1 MLLAIDAGNTNTV
14 FAVYG
19 DGDGD
24 GEAEGEDAK
33 VVLGQWRAAT
43 NADRTADEY
52 AVWLSQ
58 LMALKGLARENVQDA
73 IISTVVPQA
82 LFSLRTLCRS
92 YFDCDPLV
100 VGQGVD
106 LGIEALVDSPDEVG
120 SDRLVNAVAAHQ
132 SYPGPLILI
141 DFGTATTFDVVD
153 AEGNFRGGAFAPG
166 INLSLEALHSAA
178 AKLPRIAVERP
189 AEVIGRNTVACM
201 QSGVYWG
208 YVSLIE
214 GIVGRI
220 KQEFR
225 ATVEDS
231 DMTVVATGGLAPLF
245 ADGTDVIQHVDGEL
259 TLRGLVA
266 LHRHNRVPA

>member
-19 DGDGD
+19 DG
-24 GEAEGEDAK
+24 EGESE
-33 VVLGQWRAAT
+33 VRGQWRAAT
-43 NADRTADEY
+43 NVERTADEY

-58 LMALKGLARENVQDA
+58 LMALKGLDREDVDDA

-82 LFSLRTLCRS
+82 LFSLRTLCRT

-106 LGIEALVDSPDEVG
+106 LGIEALVDNPSEVG

-178 AKLPRIAVERP
+178 AALPRIAVQRP
-189 AEVIGRNTVACM
+189 TEVIGRNTVACM

-208 YVSLIE
+208 YISLTE

-220 KQEFR
+220 KQEYR
-225 ATVEDS
+225 ATIADS

-245 ADGTDVIQHVDGEL
+245 ADGTEVIEHVDGEL

-266 LHRHNRVPA
+266 IHRHNRATE